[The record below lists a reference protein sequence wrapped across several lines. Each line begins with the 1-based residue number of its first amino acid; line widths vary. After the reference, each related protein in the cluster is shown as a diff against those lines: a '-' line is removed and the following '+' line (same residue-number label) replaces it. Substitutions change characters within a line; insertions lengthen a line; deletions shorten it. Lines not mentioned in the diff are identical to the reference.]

1 MTKST
6 TDDNDL
12 MQKIN
17 PLGLAPLVHNNN
29 FSQVSSAARAN
40 AQAQA
45 QPAIEQQRQ
54 QAQQQ
59 AQRNLD
65 KDAVAAI
72 EETIKAVRA
81 LAANQTTEALA
92 SIERASGKLD
102 ILLARNPDTA
112 LIPVDVEVVVIDL
125 APRDFDDI
133 MDLAGAASLAVD
145 IMDFPDARTL
155 LRNLMSEIR
164 IRTYSLPLATYP
176 TALKDAA
183 RLLDQKKTQEANAL
197 LLTALGT
204 LVEADQVQPLPL
216 LLARE
221 AVIQAQKQRDKDK
234 NAAQTL
240 LEVARKELDRSRY
253 LGYAG
258 KDPEYESL
266 QNEVKNLEK
275 QLKGDQDTTS
285 VFAKLRE
292 KLDAFL
298 KRQSD
303 AKHETERQPP
313 KSQKSHPSASQKG
326 KQPAA

>member
-6 TDDNDL
+6 TDDNDI

-17 PLGLAPLVHNNN
+17 PLGLAPLVHDHN
-29 FSQVSSAARAN
+29 FSRVSSEARAN
-40 AQAQA
+40 VQAQT

-54 QAQQQ
+54 QTEQQ
-59 AQRNLD
+59 AQKTLD
-65 KDAVAAI
+65 KEAIAAI
-72 EETIKAVRA
+72 EETVKAVRA

-92 SIERASGKLD
+92 AIERASGKLD
-102 ILLARNPDTA
+102 VVLARNPDTA
-112 LIPVDVEVVVIDL
+112 LVPVDVEVVVIDL
-125 APRDFDDI
+125 APRDYDEI
-133 MDLAGAASLAVD
+133 MDLAGAASIAVD
-145 IMDFPDARTL
+145 IMDFPDARSL
-155 LRNLMSEIR
+155 LRSLMSEIR

-183 RLLDQKKTQEANAL
+183 RLLDQKETQEASAL

-204 LVEADQVQPLPL
+204 LVETDQVQPLPL

-221 AVIQAQKQRDKDK
+221 AVIQAQKHRDKDK
-234 NAAQTL
+234 SAAQAL

-266 QNEVKNLEK
+266 QNEIKSLEQ
-275 QLKGDQDTTS
+275 QLKGDHDTTS
-285 VFAKLRE
+285 VFAKLKE

-298 KRQSD
+298 KRQS
-303 AKHETERQPP
+303 AKHEADRQPP
-313 KSQKSHPSASQKG
+313 KSQKSQASASQKR
-326 KQPAA
+326 KPAA